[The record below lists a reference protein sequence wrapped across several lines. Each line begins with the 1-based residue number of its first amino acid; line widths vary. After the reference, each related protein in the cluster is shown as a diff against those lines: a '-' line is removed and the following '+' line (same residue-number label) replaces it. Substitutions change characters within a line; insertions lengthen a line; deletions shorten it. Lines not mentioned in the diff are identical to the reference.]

1 MKTEQFIFWTH
12 PLAEVILNRTET
24 PGNTTPPGIN
34 KSGKFLGIW
43 AFSDDIVLIMSVS
56 PLPLCNLFCL
66 YQIYYLVSWRTQF
79 KVLFSVYLKIPTYL
93 MNRYRYII
101 WNDTSKTNS
110 KRLLISIQG
119 VSVQNDKFKIMIRVG
134 LSYIRKHS
142 WCLAYSQISTIWVS
156 SKYFQKSYIDWP
168 QQPPTEKVPNIRE
181 KLHFWWSI
189 PQKWT
194 SIGHFGAREDQ
205 TIRIR

>member
-1 MKTEQFIFWTH
+1 M
-12 PLAEVILNRTET
+12 ILNRTET

-66 YQIYYLVSWRTQF
+66 YQILLFGQLAHTVQSS
-79 KVLFSVYLKIPTYL
+79 FSVYLKIPTYL

-110 KRLLISIQG
+110 KRILIK
-119 VSVQNDKFKIMIRVG
+119 NE
-134 LSYIRKHS
+134 L
-142 WCLAYSQISTIWVS
+142 
-156 SKYFQKSYIDWP
+156 
-168 QQPPTEKVPNIRE
+168 
-181 KLHFWWSI
+181 
-189 PQKWT
+189 
-194 SIGHFGAREDQ
+194 
-205 TIRIR
+205 